1 MINREATFVAQI
13 DLIWSCCD
21 YSALGVYIYVEY
33 CDSIEVVFEY
43 CEEVVDVL
51 WEYYSGL

>member
-1 MINREATFVAQI
+1 MNNRAAPFVAQI